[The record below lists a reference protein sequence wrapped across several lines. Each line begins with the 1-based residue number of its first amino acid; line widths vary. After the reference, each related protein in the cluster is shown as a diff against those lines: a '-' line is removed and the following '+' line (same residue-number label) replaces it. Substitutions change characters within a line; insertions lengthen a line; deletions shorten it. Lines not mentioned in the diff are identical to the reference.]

1 MMPDQS
7 AHQWRNLLME
17 VCIVPDN
24 ISSMVHAY
32 GLRLLTSEHRHPGKG
47 VYCENEL
54 VFSYLVERLKGG
66 KHSESCPAED
76 GEARAGEGACGV
88 SGKYA
93 GGAGEGY
100 WRDG

>member
-7 AHQWRNLLME
+7 ALQWRNLLME

-47 VYCENEL
+47 VYC
-54 VFSYLVERLKGG
+54 
-66 KHSESCPAED
+66 
-76 GEARAGEGACGV
+76 
-88 SGKYA
+88 
-93 GGAGEGY
+93 
-100 WRDG
+100 

>member
-32 GLRLLTSEHRHPGKG
+32 GLRLLTAEGWHPGKG
-47 VYCENEL
+47 VYC
-54 VFSYLVERLKGG
+54 
-66 KHSESCPAED
+66 
-76 GEARAGEGACGV
+76 
-88 SGKYA
+88 
-93 GGAGEGY
+93 
-100 WRDG
+100 